1 MRVTVREGEARC
13 ENKRMEKKEPICIIL
28 IRAGIIFFFLDLSY
42 SAQPATVH
50 SHR

>member
-28 IRAGIIFFFLDLSY
+28 IRAGIIFFFFRSQLQCTAIDSCAL
-42 SAQPATVH
+42 
-50 SHR
+50 